1 MQGDLVSGKSDQTS
15 GAKDAKETAN
25 RDFVNNFNPSSD
37 AVDKLLF
44 EKITA

>member
-1 MQGDLVSGKSDQTS
+1 MQSDLVSGKSDQTS
-15 GAKDAKETAN
+15 GAKDANETAN
-25 RDFVNNFNPSSD
+25 RDFINNFNPSGD